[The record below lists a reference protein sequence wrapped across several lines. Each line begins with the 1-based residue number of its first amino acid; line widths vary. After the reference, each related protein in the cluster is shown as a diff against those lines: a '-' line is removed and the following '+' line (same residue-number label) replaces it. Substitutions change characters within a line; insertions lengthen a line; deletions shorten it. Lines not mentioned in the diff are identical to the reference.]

1 MTFWERLVFFL
12 LSIGVAWYFNSEK
25 NRYLD
30 KQADAYKNNDQI
42 AIGRYGEKISFYSNA
57 MGLMFFVVLIMF
69 IFLLSGEF

>member
-12 LSIGVAWYFNSEK
+12 LTIGVAWYFNSEK

-30 KQADAYKNNDQI
+30 KQADAYKKKDERT
-42 AIGRYGEKISFYSNA
+42 IGQYGEKISFYSNA
-57 MGLMFFVVLIMF
+57 MGLMFFVILIMF

>member
-12 LSIGVAWYFNSEK
+12 LTIGVAWYFNSEK

-30 KQADAYKNNDQI
+30 KQADAYKNKDER
-42 AIGRYGEKISFYSNA
+42 AIGQFGEKITFYSNA
-57 MGLMFFVVLIMF
+57 MGLMFFVILIMF

>member
-12 LSIGVAWYFNSEK
+12 LTIGVAWYFNSEK

-30 KQADAYKNNDQI
+30 KQADAYKNKDER
-42 AIGRYGEKISFYSNA
+42 AIGQYGEKISFYSNA
-57 MGLMFFVVLIMF
+57 MGLMFFVTLIMF

>member
-12 LSIGVAWYFNSEK
+12 LTIGVAWYFNSEK

-30 KQADAYKNNDQI
+30 KQADAYKNKDER
-42 AIGRYGEKISFYSNA
+42 AIGQYGEKISFYSNA
-57 MGLMFFVVLIMF
+57 MGLMFFVILIMF

>member
-12 LSIGVAWYFNSEK
+12 LTLGVSWYFNSEK

-30 KQADAYKNNDQI
+30 KQAKAYTDKNER
-42 AIGRYGEKISFYSNA
+42 AIGEYGEKISFYSNA
-57 MGLMFFVVLIMF
+57 MGLMFFVTLIMF

>member
-12 LSIGVAWYFNSEK
+12 LTIGVAWYLNSEK

-30 KQADAYKNNDQI
+30 KQADAYKNKDER
-42 AIGRYGEKISFYSNA
+42 AIGQYGEKISFYSNA
-57 MGLMFFVVLIMF
+57 MGLMFFVILVMF